1 MQVHVNIRI
10 YTENEPKMRKKT
22 RGSNEE
28 IINIGVLVQWKQER
42 YPNLSLILSIY
53 YVKTTYTINLYLFR

>member
-10 YTENEPKMRKKT
+10 NIENEPKMRKKT

-28 IINIGVLVQWKQER
+28 IINIGVLVQ
-42 YPNLSLILSIY
+42 
-53 YVKTTYTINLYLFR
+53 